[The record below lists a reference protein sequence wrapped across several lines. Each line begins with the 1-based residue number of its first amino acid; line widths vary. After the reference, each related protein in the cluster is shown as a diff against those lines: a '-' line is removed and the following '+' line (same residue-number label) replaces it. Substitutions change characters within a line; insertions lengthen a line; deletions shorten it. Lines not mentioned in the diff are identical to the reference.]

1 MLTIQ
6 IGNAYWQLYE
16 NVVDGVT
23 EYPWEIVGVDFD
35 TYLTKG
41 SKFNFAA
48 IIDSCLPFN
57 MAQFLSCH

>member
-16 NVVDGVT
+16 HILGGVT
-23 EYPWEIVGVDFD
+23 KCPWEIVGVDFD

-41 SKFNFAA
+41 SKFNFAT
-48 IIDSCLPFN
+48 IIDSCLPFD
-57 MAQFLSCH
+57 MAQFLSCL